1 MKLAPLVRGTGTPV
15 TFLHGFTQTKE
26 SWLPVVDSLHISIE
40 ATLLD
45 CPGHG
50 ETVAQ
55 ERTLQQTA
63 NDVAE
68 CMPSG
73 VLVGYSMGA
82 RIALHTALQS
92 PDIVQGLVL
101 ISGTPGLR
109 TESERSDRR
118 AADESLAQHIE
129 EVGVDQFIP
138 EWLSNPMFQ
147 GLSADLADVP
157 RRCTNTASGLAVS
170 LRFAGTGT
178 QEPLWEQLPS
188 LTMPVLIITGG
199 TDEKFTAIARQMTPM
214 ISQAKHRIMKDVGH
228 TCHLEDVHQFVEVFE
243 DWFLRL

>member
-26 SWLPVVDSLHISIE
+26 SWLPVIHALHISIE

-50 ETVAQ
+50 QSAVQ
-55 ERTLQQTA
+55 GRTLPQTA
-63 NDVAE
+63 DDVAE

-73 VLVGYSMGA
+73 ILVGYSMGA
-82 RIALHTALQS
+82 RIALHAALQF
-92 PDIVQGLVL
+92 PDKVQGLVL

-109 TESERSDRR
+109 TESERIDRR
-118 AADESLAQHIE
+118 ASDESLAQHIE
-129 EVGVDQFIP
+129 EIGVNQFIP

-157 RRCTNTASGLAVS
+157 RRCTNTASGLADS

-178 QEPLWEQLPS
+178 QEPLWERLPS
-188 LTMPVLIITGG
+188 LTMPVLIITGD
-199 TDEKFTAIARQMTPM
+199 TDEKFTEIARQMTPL
-214 ISQAKHRIMKDVGH
+214 ISQAEHHIMKDVGH
-228 TCHLEDVHQFVEVFE
+228 ACHLEDMHQFVDVFE

>member
-1 MKLAPLVRGTGTPV
+1 VKLSTLVHGTGTPF

-26 SWLPVVDSLHISIE
+26 SWLPVVESLSVAIE

-50 ETVAQ
+50 ESPTQ
-55 ERTLQQTA
+55 GRTLSQTA

-68 CMPSG
+68 STHSG
-73 VLVGYSMGA
+73 ILVGYSMGA
-82 RIALHTALQS
+82 RIALHTALQF

-109 TESERSDRR
+109 TESERNDRR
-118 AADESLAQHIE
+118 SSDEALAIHIE
-129 EVGVDQFIP
+129 NIGTQQFIS

-147 GLSADLADVP
+147 GLPTELADIP
-157 RRCTNTASGLAVS
+157 RRCSNAERGLADS

-178 QEPLWEQLPS
+178 QEPLWDELKS
-188 LTMPVLIITGG
+188 LAMPVLIVTGDK
-199 TDEKFTAIARQMTPM
+199 DEKFTQIAQEMTPL
-214 ISQAKHRIMKDVGH
+214 ISQAEHHVMNNVGH
-228 TCHLEDVHQFVEVFE
+228 TCHLEDVRQFCDVLEN
-243 DWFLRL
+243 WFLRL

>member
-1 MKLAPLVRGTGTPV
+1 VKLATLSRGAGTPV

-26 SWLPVVDSLHISIE
+26 SWLPVLDSLHVLIA

-50 ETVAQ
+50 ESPTQ
-55 ERTLQQTA
+55 GRTLPQTGD
-63 NDVAE
+63 DVSQTMKA
-68 CMPSG
+68 G

-92 PDIVQGLVL
+92 PDKVQGLVL

-109 TESERSDRR
+109 TESERIDRR
-118 AADESLAQHIE
+118 ASDESLAQDIE
-129 EVGVDQFIP
+129 EVGVNEFIT

-157 RRCTNTASGLAVS
+157 RRCTNTANGLADS

-188 LTMPVLIITGG
+188 LTMPVLIITG
-199 TDEKFTAIARQMTPM
+199 DRDNKFTEIAHQMTSLMPH
-214 ISQAKHRIMKDVGH
+214 AEHHIMKDVGH
-228 TCHLEDVHQFVEVFE
+228 TCHLEDVRQFVDVFE
-243 DWFLRL
+243 DWLLSL